1 VRRNKG
7 GRRCITCV
15 GEVFGLFKEAIR
27 PFGNAEIICTEKRGS
42 AEKERVCEWE
52 IRCIWD
58 FGL

>member
-1 VRRNKG
+1 
-7 GRRCITCV
+7 V

-52 IRCIWD
+52 IGCIWD